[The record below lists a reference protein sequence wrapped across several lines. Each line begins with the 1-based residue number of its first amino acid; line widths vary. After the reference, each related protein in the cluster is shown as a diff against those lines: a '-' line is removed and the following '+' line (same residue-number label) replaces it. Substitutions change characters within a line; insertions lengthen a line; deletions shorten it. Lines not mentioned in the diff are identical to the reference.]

1 MKGSPVRVRASAL
14 KKPAGNR
21 GFLRGG
27 LSGSPTCRVYKI
39 AVRVYRD
46 PERTKLAFGFT
57 DLDIDVTEADNRW
70 ALTQVVRLLSAAE
83 GGKELHRAELKS
95 VMAELAND
103 EPALQL
109 ARTGASLGIAT
120 AIAAELAPALEEN
133 HDLDRQELLIEIER
147 LFERRLGLS

>member
-1 MKGSPVRVRASAL
+1 
-14 KKPAGNR
+14 
-21 GFLRGG
+21 
-27 LSGSPTCRVYKI
+27 
-39 AVRVYRD
+39 
-46 PERTKLAFGFT
+46 
-57 DLDIDVTEADNRW
+57 
-70 ALTQVVRLLSAAE
+70 
-83 GGKELHRAELKS
+83 LHRAELKS